1 MLHITMLHIFLGE
14 FLGTMALILLGNGV
28 VANVNFKKT
37 IGSKGGWIV
46 VTFGWAFAVFVGVS
60 IANIWGTG
68 GHINPAVTIGKWVG
82 GQITSVQAG
91 VFIGS
96 QFAGALVGQVVINIF
111 YWQHI
116 KEEAPATVLGMHST
130 GPTHQKAWFTNFFS
144 EYVGTIIL
152 VAMAYFGIAGG
163 WFSSAPLA
171 IGFTVFAIGLSLGG
185 TTGYAINP
193 FRDLAPRIV
202 HKIMYKSVPVLKVAN
217 GSLVSSNWKYAIV
230 PVVAPIMAG
239 ITVGLFFL

>member
-1 MLHITMLHIFLGE
+1 MLNIFLGE

-46 VTFGWAFAVFVGVS
+46 ITFGWAFAVFVGVS
-60 IANIWGTG
+60 IADIWHTG
-68 GHINPAVTIGKWVG
+68 GHINPAVTIGQLIG
-82 GQITSVQAG
+82 GQITSAQAS
-91 VFIGS
+91 VYIAS
-96 QFAGALVGQVVINIF
+96 QFAGAIVGQVIINTF

-116 KEEAPATVLGMHST
+116 KEEKADVVLSMHST
-130 GPTHQKAWFTNFFS
+130 GPTHKKAWFTNLFS
-144 EYVGTIIL
+144 EFIGTGIL
-152 VAMAYFGIAGG
+152 VTMAYFAIEGT
-163 WFSSAPLA
+163 WFGSAPLA

-202 HKIMYKSVPVLKVAN
+202 HKIMYKTMRVLKTEN
-217 GSLVSSNWKYAIV
+217 GTLVSSNWKYAIV
-230 PVVAPIMAG
+230 PVAAPVLAG
-239 ITVGLFFL
+239 IVVGLFFLV